1 MSDDDSGITGGLFTS
16 GGIFGPQAA
25 DSEMLDALVDDNTVS
40 QNEVSD
46 LLGRRSKAQRR
57 AKMLLVERLVDEWPD
72 TVMWAKA
79 EVRRAIIQRLG
90 VSDLDNGSG
99 IYMPFAS
106 NAASTDVGDAPEK
119 LTVGLA
125 MKVAAE
131 HQVDR
136 AVSAMTRLL
145 GRVLYETYAHH
156 DVARWEAQRRLDGT
170 SRHNAVNE
178 WATAKVDAV
187 VERWVRL
194 WKREP
199 KPKDPI
205 P

>member
-25 DSEMLDALVDDNTVS
+25 DSEMLDALIDDNTVS

-90 VSDLDNGSG
+90 VSDRG
-99 IYMPFAS
+99 IYMSSTTFAS

-131 HQVDR
+131 RQVDR
-136 AVSAMTRLL
+136 AVSAMTRLI
-145 GRVLYETYAHH
+145 GQVLYETYAHH
-156 DVARWEAQRRLDGT
+156 DVARAEAQRRLAGT
-170 SRHNAVNE
+170 PRHKAIDE
-178 WATAKVDAV
+178 WIVTKMDAV
-187 VERWVRL
+187 AERLGRL

-199 KPKDPI
+199 KPENPI